1 MSTRAHHIAWEQGS
15 ALNQEWLFRGVL
27 QTSLVRAMGTPAAI
41 TVVALV
47 FSGLHE
53 FDSAHPAQHPWLWL
67 PILPLALITGII
79 RSRTDSMKHRC
90 AYGI

>member
-1 MSTRAHHIAWEQGS
+1 M
-15 ALNQEWLFRGVL
+15 NQEWLFRGVL